1 MTRFESGCSQDGLAH
16 VGLAS
21 VPKGVAM
28 SSMSSIP
35 VLGLAGDHTLGAV
48 HEMPEVRKA
57 VQTSPLTL
65 ADRRLLVDQA
75 GVVIEGLYAH
85 LLHKRAMYAID
96 PVQRLRLLRG
106 RLPALSD
113 AAFHAELV
121 KIFTQ
126 LRDGH
131 TEYVLPEAYQG
142 PVAFLGIRLERCWD
156 GETPRYL
163 VTSRYGKLTGDEHLV
178 PGVEATHWNGMPI
191 ELAVARIAEREFGGN
206 SAARDARGL
215 QAMAIRPFVT
225 SSMLDEDWVDLRYTT
240 QAGEGR
246 DVRIP
251 WRVFDSIDDLRQFL
265 APRPTAAAG
274 TVPTA
279 VGFDLRT
286 SFAQRIR
293 KRLFTSSARAGSGE
307 IATARP
313 ELRARI
319 VRAEDGHEF
328 GHLRIFSFHVEDL
341 KADGDVV
348 DDIIGFLD
356 EAARLLELMPKDG
369 LIVDVRDNGGGF
381 VVAAEYLL
389 QMLTPNRIAPGLAQF
404 VCTPTTAAFTEAL
417 DEMIPWR
424 VSIADSVLTG
434 AQYSSGIPLDSP
446 EFINTAG
453 QLYHGPVVLVTD
465 ALCYSATDTFAAGF
479 QDNRV
484 GPVLGV
490 DTATGAGGAEVRTH
504 SAILRDWPDGPLRP
518 LPGGAD
524 FRLSI
529 RRTLRVG
536 EREGQIV
543 EDFGVMPDHVHRLTR
558 RDLLEDNPDLM
569 AAAIA
574 LLREGRARTLD
585 VDDVAVD
592 GSRLTLTVTTK
603 ALTGIDVYADDRPV
617 AIAAV
622 ADGTTTHS
630 FTLPQAAEVLV
641 RLLGFDGAKLSAA
654 RNLRFKSDGTA
665 GGTTTFVRKRISL

>member
-1 MTRFESGCSQDGLAH
+1 
-16 VGLAS
+16 
-21 VPKGVAM
+21 
-28 SSMSSIP
+28 MSSIP
-35 VLGLAGDHTLGAV
+35 MLGLAGDHTLGAV
-48 HEMPEVRKA
+48 HEMPEIRKA

-65 ADRRLLVDQA
+65 ADRRLLIDQA
-75 GVVIEGLYAH
+75 AVVIEGLYAH
-85 LLHKRAMYAID
+85 LPHKRAMYAID
-96 PVQRLRLLRG
+96 PGQRLRLLRG
-106 RLPALSD
+106 RLPTLSD

-156 GETPRYL
+156 GETARHL
-163 VTSRYGKLTGDEHLV
+163 VTARYGKLTGDEHLV
-178 PGVEATHWNGMPI
+178 PGVEVTHWNGMPI
-191 ELAVARIAEREFGGN
+191 EMAVARNAEREFGGN

-225 SSMLDEDWVDLRYTT
+225 SSMLDEDWVDLRYVT

-251 WRVFDSIDDLRQFL
+251 WRVFDSIDDLRRLL
-265 APRPTAAAG
+265 AAEPSAVGPASAG

-286 SFAQRIR
+286 TLAQRMR
-293 KRLFTSSARAGSGE
+293 KRLFAASARAGSEE
-307 IATARP
+307 IATTRP

-319 VRAEDGHEF
+319 VRAGDGREF

-356 EAARLLELMPKDG
+356 EVARLLELMPKDG

-389 QMLTPNRIAPGLAQF
+389 QMFTPNRIAPGLAQF
-404 VCTPTTAAFTEAL
+404 VCTPTTAAFAEAL
-417 DEMIPWR
+417 DEMVPWR
-424 VSIADSVLTG
+424 DSIAESVLTG
-434 AQYSSGIPLDSP
+434 AQYSSGVPLDP
-446 EFINTAG
+446 ADFINTAG

-504 SAILRDWPDGPLRP
+504 SAMSRDWPGGPLRP

-536 EREGQIV
+536 RREGQVI
-543 EDFGVMPDHVHRLTR
+543 EDFGVVPDDVHRLTR
-558 RDLLEDNPDLM
+558 RDLLEDNADLM

-574 LLREGRARTLD
+574 LLREGRPRTLD

-592 GSRLTLTVTTK
+592 GSRLTLTLTTR
-603 ALTGIDVYADDRPV
+603 ALTGIDVYAADRPV
-617 AIAAV
+617 AITPV
-622 ADGTTTHS
+622 ADGTTTVS
-630 FTLPQAAEVLV
+630 FTLPRAPEVLV
-641 RLLGFDGAKLSAA
+641 RLLGFDGTVLAAA
-654 RNLRFKSDGTA
+654 RNLRFKADGT
-665 GGTTTFVRKRISL
+665 GRPTVVRTGAMSRLRS